1 MVFIIRSRGII
12 FNTVKRLGFILHRVI
27 FRDTAVEKAEKGT
40 KGAKNVTH
48 VQQCR
53 SNGVS
58 SQ

>member
-12 FNTVKRLGFILHRVI
+12 FNTVKKLGFILHRVM
-27 FRDTAVEKAEKGT
+27 FRDTAVEKGT